1 MGFRNWLFYKI
12 YADNKKVERNLHGTN
27 NKIDELNK
35 KHSLLCQHLNSIKHD
50 TNEHIEKLS
59 EKNRLLH
66 ENIINLIQTINH
78 DTNNKIDELNKK
90 LSLLCEHLNSIK
102 HDTNEHIEKLSEKNR
117 LLHENIINLTQTVNL
132 ISANWDRNASQKIT
146 CLFLVHNIESWDSIS
161 SIYKLMLFYKQFHV
175 IVASINRRYPG
186 SQIFKDE
193 DYVHSILAQLGIPHL
208 RLNNNS
214 FEDLDIIKSLAP
226 NIIFR
231 QSQWDYDIPPAFST
245 DNLRFA
251 KLCLVPYEIMN
262 FVKLGYNHLSSHYHS
277 SCWKLFVANEQTKI
291 EQEQHG
297 KLNGLN
303 VFVTGHPKVKA
314 LKNAEPKW
322 PIVSN
327 SNDKKFR
334 ILWASH
340 HSIDKNWSNFSVFLG
355 IYNDMLNWAKEDSS
369 IEFVFSPHPALVT
382 VLEAITDETLK
393 HSLEEFFIE
402 WNKLSN
408 TYFYREGPYASL
420 FQASN
425 ILIMDGISWLLEY
438 QLMKKPLIFIERED
452 HSAFT
457 VNGELIATGT
467 NRVSTFEQAKALAYR
482 FKNGEPDPNRNNQD
496 IVVEQLLSIDNAAEN
511 IVDSIL
517 QDTLF

>member
-1 MGFRNWLFYKI
+1 MGFRNWLFNKV
-12 YADNKKVERNLHGTN
+12 YADNKKAKRYLCDLN
-27 NKIDELNK
+27 NSIDELNK
-35 KHSLLCQHLNSIKHD
+35 KYSLLSEHINSINQN
-50 TNEHIEKLS
+50 TNENIHKLT
-59 EKNRLLH
+59 EKNKLLH
-66 ENIINLIQTINH
+66 ENIHKLTENNELLHKNILNLI
-78 DTNNKIDELNKK
+78 
-90 LSLLCEHLNSIK
+90 
-102 HDTNEHIEKLSEKNR
+102 
-117 LLHENIINLTQTVNL
+117 QTVNL
-132 ISANWDRNASQKIT
+132 ISANRDINESQKIT
-146 CLFLVHNIESWDSIS
+146 CLFLVHNIESWDSIF
-161 SIYKLMLFYKQFHV
+161 SIYKLMLSNKQFHV

-186 SQIFKDE
+186 SQVFKDE
-193 DYVHSILAQLGIPHL
+193 DYVHSILVQLGIPHI

-214 FEDLDIIKSLAP
+214 SEDLDIIKSLAP

-231 QSQWDYDIPPAFST
+231 QSQWDYDIHPAFST

-340 HSIDKNWSNFSVFLG
+340 HSIDKNWSNFSVFLD
-355 IYNDMLNWAKEDSS
+355 IYNDMLNWAKEDNS
-369 IEFVFSPHPALVT
+369 IEFIFSPHPALVT

-393 HSLEEFFIE
+393 HSLQEFFIE

-408 TYFYREGPYASL
+408 TYFYREGPYGPL

-457 VNGELIATGT
+457 ANGELIATGT

-482 FKNGEPDPNRNNQD
+482 FKNGESDPNRNNQD

-511 IVDSIL
+511 IVNSVL
-517 QDTLF
+517 ASF

>member
-1 MGFRNWLFYKI
+1 MGFRNWLFNKV
-12 YADNKKVERNLHGTN
+12 YADNKKAKRYLCDLN
-27 NKIDELNK
+27 NNIDELNK
-35 KHSLLCQHLNSIKHD
+35 KYSLLSEHINSINQN
-50 TNEHIEKLS
+50 TNENIHKLT
-59 EKNRLLH
+59 EKNKLLH
-66 ENIINLIQTINH
+66 ENIQKLTENNELLHKNILNLI
-78 DTNNKIDELNKK
+78 
-90 LSLLCEHLNSIK
+90 
-102 HDTNEHIEKLSEKNR
+102 
-117 LLHENIINLTQTVNL
+117 QTVNL
-132 ISANWDRNASQKIT
+132 ISANRDINESQKIT

-231 QSQWDYDIPPAFST
+231 QSQWDYDIHPAFST

-340 HSIDKNWSNFSVFLG
+340 HSIDKNWSNFSVFLD
-355 IYNDMLNWAKEDSS
+355 IYNDMLNWAKEDNS

-393 HSLEEFFIE
+393 HSLQGFFIE

-408 TYFYREGPYASL
+408 TYFYREGPYGPL

-438 QLMKKPLIFIERED
+438 QLMKKPLIFIERKD

-482 FKNGEPDPNRNNQD
+482 FKNGESDPNRNNQD

-511 IVDSIL
+511 ILDSIL
-517 QDTLF
+517 QNNLFQ